1 MKEVV
6 SIKANNAY
14 PSGWSKKTPSFM
26 AKITLFAQVIQKLP
40 KELINLEEGYQLCC
54 DCRNFFLKCFL
65 DEGID
70 GQSGMSGQVIIN
82 SLMESICQFTLF
94 PSKFTKPLIPSIFP

>member
-1 MKEVV
+1 
-6 SIKANNAY
+6 
-14 PSGWSKKTPSFM
+14 M